1 MQKFDSNAALR
12 NLSALVDF
20 SNLVNSSLDLDFA
33 LNNILLTCLGKF
45 HTSKGLIALLND
57 DNALQ
62 VKAFKGISKEAIDTF
77 PPVKLEEISSS
88 KEFNE
93 FLLQNNFEVVQTIKS
108 SQGIKGLILLGR
120 KLTNQK
126 YEEDDIEFLKT
137 ILNVGATAIENSL
150 IVNKLK
156 NVNREL
162 DAKVNQLS
170 SLFDLSKEFSGIL
183 ESNEIGRLLVYTL
196 IGHMLVSDYA
206 IIICDRKN
214 FSFLENSFNENLL
227 NDALRQCD
235 INLFNKPVL
244 KQNFQKEYKTLFNL
258 GVELIV
264 PMQIKNETKGL
275 ILLGK
280 RKNNL
285 SYSKSDVEFIYSLGS
300 LAIISIE
307 NARLFKEML
316 EKQRMER
323 DLETARSIQKNLL
336 PKSIPSLSNLSLA
349 AYNVSARIVGGD
361 YYDIVKLDDEK
372 ILIAIADVS
381 GKGVPASLLMA
392 NLQAF
397 LKSIC
402 KQKLPLDEA
411 TNLINDL
418 VAENTTMGSFI
429 TFFWCLFDNT
439 SKQLTYVNAGHN
451 PPLLLREGKIH
462 KLKKGGMVLG
472 FLPTTIPYISKT
484 IKLNSGDVI
493 VLFTDGITEAMNK
506 NLDEYSDERLEKLVL
521 ENSNLQPEEILEKIK
536 ESVNEFIDGAE
547 QSDDITCL
555 VMKVK

>member
-57 DNALQ
+57 DNVLQ
-62 VKAFKGISKEAIDTF
+62 VKAFKGISKEALDLF
-77 PPVKLEEISSS
+77 PSVKLEEISSS

-93 FLLQNNFEVVQTIKS
+93 FLLQNNFEVVQKIKS

-183 ESNEIGRLLVYTL
+183 EPEAIGRLLVYTL

-214 FSFLENSFNENLL
+214 LSFLENSFNENLL

-235 INLFNKPVL
+235 INLFDKPVL
-244 KQNFQKEYKTLFNL
+244 KQNFQKEYKTLFDL

-285 SYSKSDVEFIYSLGS
+285 QYSKSDVEFIYSLGS

-307 NARLFKEML
+307 NARLFKEMI

-336 PKSIPSLSNLSLA
+336 PKTIPSLSNLSLA
-349 AYNVSARIVGGD
+349 AYNISARIVGGD

-472 FLPTTIPYISKT
+472 FLPTTIPYISET
-484 IKLNSGDVI
+484 INLNSGDII